1 MSPTSPISGWR
12 KSSFSQGADNCVEV
26 GRTSDAGAA
35 VRDTKDR
42 AAGHFTTTAP
52 QWHAFVAALKTG
64 RFDR

>member
-1 MSPTSPISGWR
+1 MSNWR
-12 KSSFSQGADNCVEV
+12 TSSFSQGAENCVEV

-42 AAGHFTTTAP
+42 AGGHFTATAP
-52 QWHAFVAALKTG
+52 QWQNFIAALKTG